1 MKKIVLTSLMM
12 VCLPFLAV
20 AQSVEDDLYFIPKK
34 KAEKKEEVK
43 QEVKV
48 AVPQKQNN
56 TTVYAA
62 PGSTVVVKD
71 VKGNMRITVVILHG
85 IIRSRWRMI
94 LYISRKN
101 L

>member
-48 AVPQKQNN
+48 AVPQKHNN
-56 TTVYAA
+56 TTV
-62 PGSTVVVKD
+62 
-71 VKGNMRITVVILHG
+71 
-85 IIRSRWRMI
+85 
-94 LYISRKN
+94 
-101 L
+101 